1 MGKSDYIYIVKDVST
16 SLDMTG
22 WKLDM
27 TGWKLDMTKTI
38 QLTIFM
44 KQIRI
49 SAILACIAGMIAF
62 AGCKSM
68 SPQDRLTVNDR
79 KINKIIAQMT
89 LEEKVEMLHS
99 KTNMSSEGVP
109 RLGIQDIKYTDGPFG
124 IREENGDGFRSLG
137 WTLDSATYFPTGSAL
152 AATWSKE
159 MAYKNGW
166 AMGKEGR
173 LRGKDII
180 LGPAINI
187 QRLPV
192 GGRTYEYLS
201 EDPVLAARL
210 SVEYTLGS
218 QDAGTAVCL
227 KHYALNNQETNRG
240 SVNVIADERTMREIY
255 LKPFEAAVK
264 EGGAMCIMPAY
275 NKVNGYYCSENAHL
289 NNEILRD
296 EWGFKGMTVSD
307 WGGTHSTM
315 GAALGGL
322 CVQMTGDNYF
332 GQALIDSVRNG
343 ALDEAVVDAKV
354 REILRL
360 RFAIEPVPEDVA
372 NTVMT
377 SQPET
382 QKIAYEI
389 AQKSIVLLKNEAGNL
404 PVAKDVKKIAVIG
417 QNAVLTTAAGGIGA
431 GVKTLYEISPL
442 EGISKRAAEAGI
454 EVTYAPGYKNYQM
467 RMAWGRPGAGG
478 PVDPLIAN
486 SPDEPA
492 DPALLAEAVALAK
505 DADMVIF
512 FGGTNKSIETEGSDR
527 KNIDLPCG
535 QNDVIKALYEANPN
549 VATVLISGGP
559 TDLRALEPYS
569 PAIVQGWWN
578 GLEGGTALAEVLFG
592 DIAPSGKLPFTF
604 PLKLEDSPAYAMGN
618 FPGNNTGE
626 DLFTLM
632 YRLDATGYTREQ
644 IMEYI
649 ANLPEPVSEYTE
661 GIFVGYR
668 WFETK
673 EVPVMYAFGH
683 GLSYVDFEYGPLTC
697 RQKKDKFVVTFDVKN
712 LGTMEAD
719 EVTQL
724 YVKRLDSKVERPL
737 KELEAFDRVTLKG
750 GETKKVTLEF
760 PISELAHWDNG
771 TNGWVLEPG
780 KLEIL
785 VGSASDDIRQSI
797 TTEI

>member
-1 MGKSDYIYIVKDVST
+1 
-16 SLDMTG
+16 
-22 WKLDM
+22 
-27 TGWKLDMTKTI
+27 
-38 QLTIFM
+38 M
-44 KQIRI
+44 KQYLY
-49 SAILACIAGMIAF
+49 SAALLILA
-62 AGCKSM
+62 AGCASL
-68 SPQDRLTVNDR
+68 SPQDRLTVNDK

-201 EDPVLAARL
+201 EDPVLSARL
-210 SVEYTLGS
+210 SVEYTKGS

-227 KHYALNNQETNRG
+227 KHYALNNQETDRG

-255 LKPFEAAVK
+255 LKPFEAAIK
-264 EGGAMCIMPAY
+264 EGGAMCVMPAY
-275 NKVNGYYCSENAHL
+275 NKVNGFYCSENAHL

-360 RFAIEPVPEDVA
+360 RFAIDPVPEDVA
-372 NTVMT
+372 NTIMT

-404 PVAKDVKKIAVIG
+404 PIAKDVKKIAVIG

-442 EGISKRAAEAGI
+442 EGIQARAEKAGV
-454 EVTYAPGYKNYQM
+454 EVVYAPGYKNYQM
-467 RMAWGRPGAGG
+467 RMGWGRPSAG
-478 PVDPLIAN
+478 PVNPLVAN
-486 SPDEPA
+486 SIDEPA

-535 QNDVIKALYEANPN
+535 QNEVIKALYEANPN

-559 TDLRALEPYS
+559 TDLRYLEPYS

-604 PLKLEDSPAYAMGN
+604 PLKLEDSPAYATGS
-618 FPGNNTGE
+618 FPGEGSGE

-644 IMEYI
+644 IREYI
-649 ANLPEPVSEYTE
+649 ASLPDPVSEYRE
-661 GIFVGYR
+661 GILVGYR
-668 WFETK
+668 WYDTK
-673 EVPVMYAFGH
+673 DVPVMYAFGH
-683 GLSYVDFEYGPLTC
+683 GLSYVEFEYGALTC
-697 RQKKDKFVVTFDVKN
+697 KQKKDKIQVSFDLKN
-712 LGTMEAD
+712 LGDMEAD
-719 EVTQL
+719 EVAQL
-724 YVKRLDSKVERPL
+724 YVKRLDSKVERAE
-737 KELEAFDRVTLKG
+737 KELEAFERVALKA
-750 GETKKVTLEF
+750 GETKNVTLEF
-760 PISELAHWDNG
+760 PLSELAHWDNE

-780 KLEIL
+780 KIEIL
-785 VGSASDDIRQSI
+785 VGSASNDIRQSI
-797 TTEI
+797 QTEI

>member
-1 MGKSDYIYIVKDVST
+1 
-16 SLDMTG
+16 
-22 WKLDM
+22 
-27 TGWKLDMTKTI
+27 
-38 QLTIFM
+38 M
-44 KQIRI
+44 KRI
-49 SAILACIAGMIAF
+49 LLIAALAVFA
-62 AGCKSM
+62 AGCCQNAM
-68 SPQDRLTVNDR
+68 SPQDRLTVNDK
-79 KINKIIAQMT
+79 KINEIIAQMT

-124 IREENGDGFRSLG
+124 IREENGDGFRPLG

-159 MAYKNGW
+159 MAYRNGW

-210 SVEYTLGS
+210 SVEYTKGS

-343 ALDEAVVDAKV
+343 ALEEAVVDSKV

-389 AQKSIVLLKNEAGNL
+389 AQKSIVLLKNDSGNL
-404 PVAKDVKKIAVIG
+404 PIANDVKKIAVIG

-442 EGISKRAAEAGI
+442 EGIQKRAAEAGV
-454 EVTYAPGYKNYQM
+454 EVVYAPGYKNYVM
-467 RMAWGRPGAGG
+467 RMSWGRPAPLG
-478 PVDPLIAN
+478 PLEAL
-486 SPDEPA
+486 SPAEPA
-492 DPALLAEAVALAK
+492 DPALIAEAVELAK

-535 QNDVIKALYEANPN
+535 QEDVIKALYEANPN

-559 TDLRALEPYS
+559 TDLRVLDQYS

-604 PLKLEDSPAYAMGN
+604 PAKLEDSPAYATGS

-644 IMEYI
+644 IQEYI
-649 ANLPEPVSEYTE
+649 ANLPDPVSEYKE

-683 GLSYVDFEYGPLTC
+683 GLSYVDFEYGALTC
-697 RQKKDKFVVTFDVKN
+697 KQKKDKIYVSFDIKN
-712 LGTMEAD
+712 LGGMEAD
-719 EVTQL
+719 EVVQL
-724 YVKRLDSKVERPL
+724 YVKRIDSKVERPH
-737 KELEAFDRVTLKG
+737 KELEAFDRVTLKA
-750 GETKKVTLEF
+750 GETRNVTLEF
-760 PISELAHWDNG
+760 PVSELAHWDND
-771 TNGWVLEPG
+771 TNQWVLEHG
-780 KLEIL
+780 KIEIL
-785 VGSASDDIRQSI
+785 VGSASNDIRQTI
-797 TTEI
+797 QTEI

>member
-1 MGKSDYIYIVKDVST
+1 M
-16 SLDMTG
+16 
-22 WKLDM
+22 
-27 TGWKLDMTKTI
+27 
-38 QLTIFM
+38 FM
-44 KQIRI
+44 KKYLY
-49 SAILACIAGMIAF
+49 SAALLILA
-62 AGCKSM
+62 AGCASL
-68 SPQDRLTVNDR
+68 SPQDRLTVNDK

-201 EDPVLAARL
+201 EDPVLSARL
-210 SVEYTLGS
+210 SVEYTKGS

-227 KHYALNNQETNRG
+227 KHYALNNQETDRG
-240 SVNVIADERTMREIY
+240 SVDVIADERTMREIY

-264 EGGAMCIMPAY
+264 EGGAMCVMPAY
-275 NKVNGYYCSENAHL
+275 NKVNGVYCSENAHL

-360 RFAIEPVPEDVA
+360 RFAIDPVPEDVA
-372 NTVMT
+372 NTIMT

-404 PVAKDVKKIAVIG
+404 PISKDVKKIAVIG
-417 QNAVLTTAAGGIGA
+417 QNAVLSTAAGGIGA

-442 EGISKRAAEAGI
+442 EGIQARAEKAGV
-454 EVTYAPGYKNYQM
+454 EVVYAPGYKNYQM
-467 RMAWGRPGAGG
+467 RMGWGRPSAG
-478 PVDPLIAN
+478 PVNPLVAN
-486 SPDEPA
+486 SIDEPA

-535 QNDVIKALYEANPN
+535 QNEVIKALYEANPN

-559 TDLRALEPYS
+559 TDLRYLEPYS

-604 PLKLEDSPAYAMGN
+604 PLKLEDSPAYATGS
-618 FPGNNTGE
+618 FPGEGSGE

-644 IMEYI
+644 IREYI
-649 ANLPEPVSEYTE
+649 ASLPDPVSEYRE
-661 GIFVGYR
+661 GILVGYR
-668 WFETK
+668 WYDTK
-673 EVPVMYAFGH
+673 DVPVMYAFGH
-683 GLSYVDFEYGPLTC
+683 GLSYVEFEYGALTC
-697 RQKKDKFVVTFDVKN
+697 KQKKDKIQVSFDLKN
-712 LGTMEAD
+712 LGDMEAD
-719 EVTQL
+719 EVAQL
-724 YVKRLDSKVERPL
+724 YVKRLDSKVERAE
-737 KELEAFDRVTLKG
+737 KELEAFERVALKA
-750 GETKKVTLEF
+750 GETKNVTLEF
-760 PISELAHWDNG
+760 PLSELAHWDNE

-780 KLEIL
+780 KIEIL
-785 VGSASDDIRQSI
+785 VGSASNDIRQSI
-797 TTEI
+797 QTEI

>member
-1 MGKSDYIYIVKDVST
+1 
-16 SLDMTG
+16 
-22 WKLDM
+22 
-27 TGWKLDMTKTI
+27 
-38 QLTIFM
+38 M
-44 KQIRI
+44 KKYLY
-49 SAILACIAGMIAF
+49 SAALLILA
-62 AGCKSM
+62 AGCASL
-68 SPQDRLTVNDR
+68 SPQDRLTVNDK
-79 KINKIIAQMT
+79 KINRIIAQMT

-201 EDPVLAARL
+201 EDPVLSARL
-210 SVEYTLGS
+210 SVEYTKGS

-227 KHYALNNQETNRG
+227 KHYALNNQETDRG

-255 LKPFEAAVK
+255 LKPFEAAIK
-264 EGGAMCIMPAY
+264 EGGAMCVMPAY
-275 NKVNGYYCSENAHL
+275 NKVNGFYCSENAHL

-360 RFAIEPVPEDVA
+360 RFAIDPVPEDVA
-372 NTVMT
+372 NTIMT

-404 PVAKDVKKIAVIG
+404 PIAKDVKKIAVIG

-442 EGISKRAAEAGI
+442 EGIQARAEKAGV
-454 EVTYAPGYKNYQM
+454 EVVYAPGYKNYQM
-467 RMAWGRPGAGG
+467 RMGWGRPSAG
-478 PVDPLIAN
+478 PVNPLVAN
-486 SPDEPA
+486 SIDEPA

-535 QNDVIKALYEANPN
+535 QNEVIKALYEANPN

-559 TDLRALEPYS
+559 TDLRYLEPYS

-604 PLKLEDSPAYAMGN
+604 PLKLEDSPAYATGS
-618 FPGNNTGE
+618 FPGEGSGE

-644 IMEYI
+644 IQEYI
-649 ANLPEPVSEYTE
+649 ASLPDPVSEYRE
-661 GIFVGYR
+661 GILVGYR
-668 WFETK
+668 WYDTK
-673 EVPVMYAFGH
+673 DVPVMYAFGH
-683 GLSYVDFEYGPLTC
+683 GLSYVEFEYGALTC
-697 RQKKDKFVVTFDVKN
+697 KQKKDKIQVSFDLKN
-712 LGTMEAD
+712 LGDMEAD
-719 EVTQL
+719 EVAQL
-724 YVKRLDSKVERPL
+724 YVKRLDSKVERAE
-737 KELEAFDRVTLKG
+737 KELEAFERVALKA
-750 GETKKVTLEF
+750 GETKNVTLEF
-760 PISELAHWDNG
+760 PLSELAHWDNE

-780 KLEIL
+780 KIEIL
-785 VGSASDDIRQSI
+785 VGSASNDIRQSI
-797 TTEI
+797 QTEI

>member
-1 MGKSDYIYIVKDVST
+1 
-16 SLDMTG
+16 
-22 WKLDM
+22 
-27 TGWKLDMTKTI
+27 
-38 QLTIFM
+38 M
-44 KQIRI
+44 KKYLY
-49 SAILACIAGMIAF
+49 SAALLILA
-62 AGCKSM
+62 AGCASL
-68 SPQDRLTVNDR
+68 SPQDRLTVNDK

-201 EDPVLAARL
+201 EDPVLSARL
-210 SVEYTLGS
+210 SVEYTKGS

-227 KHYALNNQETNRG
+227 KHYALNNQETDRG
-240 SVNVIADERTMREIY
+240 SVDVIADERTMREIY
-255 LKPFEAAVK
+255 LKPFEAAIK
-264 EGGAMCIMPAY
+264 EGGAMCVMPAY
-275 NKVNGYYCSENAHL
+275 NKVNGFYCSENAHL

-360 RFAIEPVPEDVA
+360 RFAIDPVPEDVA
-372 NTVMT
+372 NTIMT

-382 QKIAYEI
+382 QRIAYEI

-404 PVAKDVKKIAVIG
+404 PIAKDVKKIAVIG

-442 EGISKRAAEAGI
+442 EGIQARAEKAGV
-454 EVTYAPGYKNYQM
+454 EVVYAPGYKNYQM
-467 RMAWGRPGAGG
+467 RMGWGRPSAG
-478 PVDPLIAN
+478 PVNPLVAN
-486 SPDEPA
+486 SIDEPA

-505 DADMVIF
+505 DTDMVIF

-535 QNDVIKALYEANPN
+535 QNEVIKALYEANPN

-559 TDLRALEPYS
+559 TDLRYLEPYS
-569 PAIVQGWWN
+569 PSIVQGWWN

-604 PLKLEDSPAYAMGN
+604 PLKLEDSPAYATGS
-618 FPGNNTGE
+618 FPGKGSGE

-644 IMEYI
+644 IQEYI
-649 ANLPEPVSEYTE
+649 ASLPDPVSEYRE
-661 GIFVGYR
+661 GILVGYR
-668 WFETK
+668 WYDTK
-673 EVPVMYAFGH
+673 DVPVMYAFGH
-683 GLSYVDFEYGPLTC
+683 GLSYVEFEYGTLTC
-697 RQKKDKFVVTFDVKN
+697 KQKKDKIQVSFDIKN
-712 LGTMEAD
+712 LGDMEAD
-719 EVTQL
+719 EVAQL
-724 YVKRLDSKVERPL
+724 YVKRLDSKVERAE
-737 KELEAFDRVTLKG
+737 KELEAFERVALKA
-750 GETKKVTLEF
+750 GETKNVTLEF
-760 PISELAHWDNG
+760 PLSELAHWDNE

-780 KLEIL
+780 KIEIL
-785 VGSASDDIRQSI
+785 VGSASNDIRQSI
-797 TTEI
+797 QTEI

>member
-1 MGKSDYIYIVKDVST
+1 
-16 SLDMTG
+16 
-22 WKLDM
+22 
-27 TGWKLDMTKTI
+27 
-38 QLTIFM
+38 M
-44 KQIRI
+44 KKYLY
-49 SAILACIAGMIAF
+49 SAALLILA
-62 AGCKSM
+62 AGCASL
-68 SPQDRLTVNDR
+68 SPQDRLTVNDK

-201 EDPVLAARL
+201 EDPVLSARL
-210 SVEYTLGS
+210 SVEYTKGS

-227 KHYALNNQETNRG
+227 KHYALNNQETDRG
-240 SVNVIADERTMREIY
+240 SVDVIADERTMREIY
-255 LKPFEAAVK
+255 LKPFEAAIK
-264 EGGAMCIMPAY
+264 EGGAMCVMPAY
-275 NKVNGYYCSENAHL
+275 NKVNGFYCSENAHL

-360 RFAIEPVPEDVA
+360 RFAIDPVPEDVA
-372 NTVMT
+372 NTIMT

-382 QKIAYEI
+382 QRIAYEI

-404 PVAKDVKKIAVIG
+404 PIAKDVKKIAVIG

-442 EGISKRAAEAGI
+442 EGIQARAEKAGVEI
-454 EVTYAPGYKNYQM
+454 VYAPGYKNYQM
-467 RMAWGRPGAGG
+467 RMGWGRPSAG
-478 PVDPLIAN
+478 PVNPLVAN
-486 SPDEPA
+486 SIDEPA

-535 QNDVIKALYEANPN
+535 QNEVIKALYEANPN

-559 TDLRALEPYS
+559 TDLRYLEPYS
-569 PAIVQGWWN
+569 PSIVQGWWN

-604 PLKLEDSPAYAMGN
+604 PLKLEDSPAYATGS
-618 FPGNNTGE
+618 FPGEGSGE

-644 IMEYI
+644 IHEYI
-649 ANLPEPVSEYTE
+649 ASLPDPVSEYRE
-661 GIFVGYR
+661 GILVGYR
-668 WFETK
+668 WYDTK
-673 EVPVMYAFGH
+673 DVPVMYAFGH
-683 GLSYVDFEYGPLTC
+683 GLSYVEFEYGALTC
-697 RQKKDKFVVTFDVKN
+697 KQKKDKIQVSFDLKN
-712 LGTMEAD
+712 LGDMEAD
-719 EVTQL
+719 EVAQL
-724 YVKRLDSKVERPL
+724 YVKRLDSKVERAE
-737 KELEAFDRVTLKG
+737 KELEAFERVALKA
-750 GETKKVTLEF
+750 GETKNVTLEF
-760 PISELAHWDNG
+760 PLSELAHWDNE

-780 KLEIL
+780 KIEIL
-785 VGSASDDIRQSI
+785 VGSASNDIRQSI
-797 TTEI
+797 QAEI

>member
-1 MGKSDYIYIVKDVST
+1 
-16 SLDMTG
+16 
-22 WKLDM
+22 
-27 TGWKLDMTKTI
+27 
-38 QLTIFM
+38 M
-44 KQIRI
+44 KKYLY
-49 SAILACIAGMIAF
+49 SAALLILA
-62 AGCKSM
+62 AGCASL
-68 SPQDRLTVNDR
+68 SPQDRLTVNDK

-201 EDPVLAARL
+201 EDPVLSARL
-210 SVEYTLGS
+210 SVEYTKGS

-227 KHYALNNQETNRG
+227 KHYALNNQETDRG

-255 LKPFEAAVK
+255 LKPFEAAIK
-264 EGGAMCIMPAY
+264 EGGAMCVMPAY
-275 NKVNGYYCSENAHL
+275 NKVNGFYCSENAHL

-372 NTVMT
+372 NTIMT

-404 PVAKDVKKIAVIG
+404 PIAKDVKKIAVIG

-431 GVKTLYEISPL
+431 GVKTLYEITPL
-442 EGISKRAAEAGI
+442 EGIQARAEKAGV
-454 EVTYAPGYKNYQM
+454 EVVYAPGYKNYQM
-467 RMAWGRPGAGG
+467 RMGWGRPSAG
-478 PVDPLIAN
+478 PVNPLVAN
-486 SPDEPA
+486 SIDEPA

-535 QNDVIKALYEANPN
+535 QNEVIKALYEANPN

-559 TDLRALEPYS
+559 TDLRYLEPYS

-604 PLKLEDSPAYAMGN
+604 PLKLEDSPAYATGS
-618 FPGNNTGE
+618 FPGEGSGE

-644 IMEYI
+644 IQEYI
-649 ANLPEPVSEYTE
+649 ASLPDPVSEYRE
-661 GIFVGYR
+661 GILVGYR
-668 WFETK
+668 WYDTK
-673 EVPVMYAFGH
+673 DVPVMYAFGH
-683 GLSYVDFEYGPLTC
+683 GLSYVEFEYGALTC
-697 RQKKDKFVVTFDVKN
+697 KQKKDKIQVSFDLKN
-712 LGTMEAD
+712 LGDMEAD
-719 EVTQL
+719 EVAQL
-724 YVKRLDSKVERPL
+724 YVKRLDSKVERAE
-737 KELEAFDRVTLKG
+737 KELEAFERVALKA
-750 GETKKVTLEF
+750 GETKNVTLEF
-760 PISELAHWDNG
+760 PLSELAHWDNE

-780 KLEIL
+780 KIEIL
-785 VGSASDDIRQSI
+785 VGSASNDIRQSI
-797 TTEI
+797 QTEI

>member
-1 MGKSDYIYIVKDVST
+1 MALIV
-16 SLDMTG
+16 
-22 WKLDM
+22 
-27 TGWKLDMTKTI
+27 
-38 QLTIFM
+38 
-44 KQIRI
+44 
-49 SAILACIAGMIAF
+49 
-62 AGCKSM
+62 AGCGCGM
-68 SPQDRLTVNDR
+68 SPQEKLTVND
-79 KINKIIAQMT
+79 KEINKIIAQMT

-159 MAYKNGW
+159 MARKNGW

-372 NTVMT
+372 NTIMT

-382 QKIAYEI
+382 QQIAYEI

-404 PVAKDVKKIAVIG
+404 PISKEVKKIAVIG

-442 EGISKRAAEAGI
+442 EGIQKRAAEAGV
-454 EVTYAPGYKNYQM
+454 EVVYAPGYKNYVM
-467 RMAWGRPGAGG
+467 RMAWGRPSNG
-478 PVDPLIAN
+478 PVDPLVAN
-486 SPDEPA
+486 STDEPA

-527 KNIDLPCG
+527 KNIDLPNG
-535 QNDVIKALYEANPN
+535 QNEVIKALYEANPN

-559 TDLRALEPYS
+559 TDLRMLEPYS

-604 PLKLEDSPAYAMGN
+604 PRKLEDSPAYALGN

-644 IMEYI
+644 IQEYI
-649 ANLPEPVSEYTE
+649 ASLPDPESVYSE

-673 EVPVMYAFGH
+673 NVPVMYAFGH
-683 GLSYVDFEYGPLTC
+683 GLSYVDFEYGALTYK
-697 RQKKDKFVVTFDVKN
+697 QKKDKIQVSFDIKN
-712 LGTMEAD
+712 LGNMEAD
-719 EVTQL
+719 EVAQL
-724 YVKRLDSKVERPL
+724 YVKRIDSQIERPE
-737 KELEAFDRVTLKG
+737 KELEAFDRVTLKA

-760 PISELAHWDNG
+760 PVSELAHWDND
-771 TNGWVLEPG
+771 TNQWVLEKG
-780 KLEIL
+780 KIEIL
-785 VGSASDDIRQSI
+785 VGSSSDDIRQTLSA
-797 TTEI
+797 EI

>member
-1 MGKSDYIYIVKDVST
+1 MKKYLYST
-16 SLDMTG
+16 AL
-22 WKLDM
+22 L
-27 TGWKLDMTKTI
+27 
-38 QLTIFM
+38 
-44 KQIRI
+44 
-49 SAILACIAGMIAF
+49 ILA
-62 AGCKSM
+62 AGCASL
-68 SPQDRLTVNDR
+68 SPQDRLTVNDK

-124 IREENGDGFRSLG
+124 IREENGEGFRSLG

-201 EDPVLAARL
+201 EDPVLSARL
-210 SVEYTLGS
+210 SVEYTKGS

-227 KHYALNNQETNRG
+227 KHYALNNQETDRG
-240 SVNVIADERTMREIY
+240 SVDVIADERTMREIY
-255 LKPFEAAVK
+255 LKPFEAAIK
-264 EGGAMCIMPAY
+264 EGGAMCVMPAY
-275 NKVNGYYCSENAHL
+275 NKVNGFYCSENAHL

-360 RFAIEPVPEDVA
+360 RFAIDPVPEDVA
-372 NTVMT
+372 NTIMT

-404 PVAKDVKKIAVIG
+404 PIAKDVKKIAVIG

-442 EGISKRAAEAGI
+442 EGIQARAEKAGV
-454 EVTYAPGYKNYQM
+454 EVVYAPGYKNYQM
-467 RMAWGRPGAGG
+467 RMGWGRPSAG
-478 PVDPLIAN
+478 PVNPLVAN
-486 SPDEPA
+486 SIDEPA

-535 QNDVIKALYEANPN
+535 QNEVIKALYEANPN

-559 TDLRALEPYS
+559 TDLRYLEPYS

-604 PLKLEDSPAYAMGN
+604 PLKLEDSPAYATGS
-618 FPGNNTGE
+618 FPGEGSGE

-644 IMEYI
+644 IREYI
-649 ANLPEPVSEYTE
+649 ASLPDPVSEYRE
-661 GIFVGYR
+661 GILVGYR
-668 WFETK
+668 WYDTK
-673 EVPVMYAFGH
+673 DVPVMYAFGH
-683 GLSYVDFEYGPLTC
+683 GLSYVEFEYGALTC
-697 RQKKDKFVVTFDVKN
+697 KQKKDKIQVSFDLKN
-712 LGTMEAD
+712 LGDMEAD
-719 EVTQL
+719 EVAQL
-724 YVKRLDSKVERPL
+724 YVKRLDSKVERAE
-737 KELEAFDRVTLKG
+737 KELEAFERVALKA
-750 GETKKVTLEF
+750 GETKNVTLEF
-760 PISELAHWDNG
+760 PLSELAHWDNE

-780 KLEIL
+780 KIEIL
-785 VGSASDDIRQSI
+785 VGSASNDIRQSI
-797 TTEI
+797 QTEI

>member
-1 MGKSDYIYIVKDVST
+1 
-16 SLDMTG
+16 
-22 WKLDM
+22 
-27 TGWKLDMTKTI
+27 
-38 QLTIFM
+38 M
-44 KQIRI
+44 KKYLY
-49 SAILACIAGMIAF
+49 SAALLILA
-62 AGCKSM
+62 AGCASL
-68 SPQDRLTVNDR
+68 SPQDRLTVNDK

-201 EDPVLAARL
+201 EDPVLSARL
-210 SVEYTLGS
+210 SVEYTKGS

-227 KHYALNNQETNRG
+227 KHYALNNQETDRG
-240 SVNVIADERTMREIY
+240 SVDVIADERTMREIY
-255 LKPFEAAVK
+255 LKPFEAAIK
-264 EGGAMCIMPAY
+264 EGGAMCVMPAY
-275 NKVNGYYCSENAHL
+275 NKVNGFYCSENAHL

-360 RFAIEPVPEDVA
+360 RFAIDPVPEDVA
-372 NTVMT
+372 NTIMT

-404 PVAKDVKKIAVIG
+404 PISKDVKKIAVIG

-442 EGISKRAAEAGI
+442 EGIQARAEKAGV
-454 EVTYAPGYKNYQM
+454 EVVYAPGYKNYQM
-467 RMAWGRPGAGG
+467 RMGWGRPSAG
-478 PVDPLIAN
+478 PVNPLVAN
-486 SPDEPA
+486 SIDEPA
-492 DPALLAEAVALAK
+492 DPALLADAVALAK

-535 QNDVIKALYEANPN
+535 QNEVIKALYEANPN

-559 TDLRALEPYS
+559 TDLRYLEPYS

-604 PLKLEDSPAYAMGN
+604 PLKLEDSPAYATGS
-618 FPGNNTGE
+618 FPGEGSGE

-644 IMEYI
+644 IQEYI
-649 ANLPEPVSEYTE
+649 ASLPDPVSEYRE
-661 GIFVGYR
+661 GILVGYR
-668 WFETK
+668 WYDTK
-673 EVPVMYAFGH
+673 DVPVMYAFGH
-683 GLSYVDFEYGPLTC
+683 GLSYVEFEYGALTC
-697 RQKKDKFVVTFDVKN
+697 KQKKDKIQVSFDLKN
-712 LGTMEAD
+712 LGDMEAD
-719 EVTQL
+719 EVAQL
-724 YVKRLDSKVERPL
+724 YVKRLDSKVERAE
-737 KELEAFDRVTLKG
+737 KELEAFERVALKA
-750 GETKKVTLEF
+750 GETKNVTLEF
-760 PISELAHWDNG
+760 PLSELAHWDNE

-780 KLEIL
+780 KIEIL
-785 VGSASDDIRQSI
+785 VGSASNDIRQSI
-797 TTEI
+797 QTEI

>member
-1 MGKSDYIYIVKDVST
+1 MKRF
-16 SLDMTG
+16 
-22 WKLDM
+22 
-27 TGWKLDMTKTI
+27 
-38 QLTIFM
+38 IFTAAL
-44 KQIRI
+44 
-49 SAILACIAGMIAF
+49 AIMAI
-62 AGCKSM
+62 GCVQNGT

-79 KINKIIAQMT
+79 KINRIIAQMT

-124 IREENGDGFRSLG
+124 IREENGDGFRPLG

-159 MAYKNGW
+159 LAYKNGW

-201 EDPVLAARL
+201 EDPVLSARL
-210 SVEYTLGS
+210 SVEYTKGS
-218 QDAGTAVCL
+218 QEAGTAVCL
-227 KHYALNNQETNRG
+227 KHFALNNQETERG

-289 NNEILRD
+289 LNEILRG

-343 ALDEAVVDAKV
+343 ALEEAVVDAKV

-360 RFAIEPVPEDVA
+360 RYAIEPVPEDVA
-372 NTVMT
+372 NTIMT

-382 QKIAYEI
+382 QRVAYEI
-389 AQKSIVLLKNEAGNL
+389 AQKSIVLLKNEDRNL
-404 PVAKDVKKIAVIG
+404 PISKDVKKIAVIG
-417 QNAVLTTAAGGIGA
+417 QNAVLSTAAGGIGA

-442 EGISKRAAEAGI
+442 EGLQARAGSDI
-454 EVTYAPGYKNYQM
+454 EIVYAPGYRNYVM
-467 RMAWGRPGAGG
+467 GRGNQAAA
-478 PVDPLIAN
+478 DPLQTRNTA
-486 SPDEPA
+486 EPA
-492 DPALLAEAVALAK
+492 DPELLAEAVELARN
-505 DADMVIF
+505 ADMVIF
-512 FGGTNKSIETEGSDR
+512 FAGTNKSIETEGSDR

-535 QNDVIKALYEANPN
+535 QNEIVKALHEVNPN
-549 VATVLISGGP
+549 LVTVLISGGP
-559 TDLRALEPYS
+559 CDLRTLEQYS

-578 GLEGGTALAEVLFG
+578 GMEGGTALAEVLFG

-604 PLKLEDSPAYAMGN
+604 PLKLEDSPAYALGN
-618 FPGNNTGE
+618 FPGENSGE

-644 IMEYI
+644 IREYI
-649 ANLPEPVSEYTE
+649 ANLPDPESRYTE

-668 WFETK
+668 WFDTK
-673 EVPVMYAFGH
+673 NVPVMYAFGH
-683 GLSYVDFEYGPLTC
+683 GLSYVDFEYGDLTC
-697 RQKKDKFVVTFDVKN
+697 RQKKDMIQVSFDLTN
-712 LGTMEAD
+712 LGDMEAD
-719 EVTQL
+719 EVAQL
-724 YVKRLDSKVERPL
+724 YVKRIDSKIERPA
-737 KELEAFDRVTLKG
+737 KELEAFDRITLKA
-750 GETKKVTLEF
+750 GETRKVTLEF
-760 PISELAHWDNG
+760 PVSELAHWDME

-780 KLEIL
+780 KIEIL

-797 TTEI
+797 QTEI

>member
-1 MGKSDYIYIVKDVST
+1 MKHSLST
-16 SLDMTG
+16 IILSV
-22 WKLDM
+22 
-27 TGWKLDMTKTI
+27 I
-38 QLTIFM
+38 LTVT
-44 KQIRI
+44 
-49 SAILACIAGMIAF
+49 IAG
-62 AGCKSM
+62 GCGTPM
-68 SPQDRLTVNDR
+68 SPQDRLTLNDG
-79 KINKIIAQMT
+79 KISEIISQMT

-124 IREENGDGFRSLG
+124 IREENGDGFRPLG

-218 QDAGTAVCL
+218 QEAGTAVCL

-240 SVNVIADERTMREIY
+240 SVNVVADERTMREIY

-264 EGGAMCIMPAY
+264 EGGAMCVMPAY
-275 NKVNGYYCSENAHL
+275 NKVNGFYCSENAYL
-289 NNEILRD
+289 NNEILRN

-354 REILRL
+354 RDILRL

-372 NTVMT
+372 NTIMT
-377 SQPET
+377 SQPES

-389 AQKSIVLLKNEAGNL
+389 AQKSIVLLKNETGNL
-404 PVAKDVKKIAVIG
+404 PIAKDVKKIAVIG

-442 EGISKRAAEAGI
+442 EGIRKRAGDEI
-454 EVTYAPGYKNYQM
+454 EVTYAPGYRSYKM
-467 RMAWGRPGAGG
+467 SWGSPGPLG
-478 PVDPLIAN
+478 PLDAA
-486 SPDEPA
+486 SPA
-492 DPALLAEAVALAK
+492 DPADPELLAEAVGLAK

-535 QNDVIKALYEANPN
+535 QNDIIKALYEVNPN
-549 VATVLISGGP
+549 VVTVLISGGP
-559 TDLRALEPYS
+559 TDLRFLEPYS
-569 PAIVQGWWN
+569 PAIIQGWWN
-578 GLEGGTALAEVLFG
+578 GMEGGTALAEVLFG

-604 PLKLEDSPAYAMGN
+604 PLRLEDSPAYATGS
-618 FPGNNTGE
+618 FPDSNRGE
-626 DLFTLM
+626 DLFTLR

-644 IMEYI
+644 IREYI
-649 ANLPEPVSEYTE
+649 ANLPDPVSEYKE

-668 WFETK
+668 WFDTK

-683 GLSYVDFEYGPLTC
+683 GLSYVDFEYGALSC
-697 RQKKDKFVVTFDVKN
+697 KQKKNNIYVSFDLKN
-712 LGTMEAD
+712 IGDMEAD
-719 EVTQL
+719 EVVQL
-724 YVKRLDSKVERPL
+724 YVRRIDSKIERPF
-737 KELEAFDRVTLKG
+737 KELEAFDRISLKA
-750 GETKKVTLEF
+750 GEIKKVTLEF
-760 PISELAHWDNG
+760 PVSELEHWDME
-771 TNGWVLEPG
+771 THGWELEPG
-780 KLEIL
+780 RIEIL
-785 VGSASDDIRQSI
+785 VGAASDDIRQSI
-797 TTEI
+797 QTEI

>member
-1 MGKSDYIYIVKDVST
+1 
-16 SLDMTG
+16 
-22 WKLDM
+22 
-27 TGWKLDMTKTI
+27 
-38 QLTIFM
+38 M
-44 KQIRI
+44 KKYLY
-49 SAILACIAGMIAF
+49 SAALLILA
-62 AGCKSM
+62 AGCASL
-68 SPQDRLTVNDR
+68 SPQDRLTVNDK

-201 EDPVLAARL
+201 EDPVLSARL
-210 SVEYTLGS
+210 SVEYTKGS

-227 KHYALNNQETNRG
+227 KHYALNNQETDRG

-255 LKPFEAAVK
+255 LKPFEAAIK
-264 EGGAMCIMPAY
+264 EGGAMCVMPAY
-275 NKVNGYYCSENAHL
+275 NKVNGFYCSENAHL

-372 NTVMT
+372 NTIMT

-404 PVAKDVKKIAVIG
+404 PIAKDVKKIAVIG

-431 GVKTLYEISPL
+431 GVKTLYEITPL
-442 EGISKRAAEAGI
+442 EGIQARAEKAGV
-454 EVTYAPGYKNYQM
+454 EVVYAPGYKNYQM
-467 RMAWGRPGAGG
+467 RMGWGRPSAG
-478 PVDPLIAN
+478 PVNPLVAN
-486 SPDEPA
+486 SIDEPA

-535 QNDVIKALYEANPN
+535 QNEVIKALYEANPN

-559 TDLRALEPYS
+559 TDLRYLEPYS

-604 PLKLEDSPAYAMGN
+604 PLKLEDSPAYATGS
-618 FPGNNTGE
+618 FPGEGSGE

-644 IMEYI
+644 IQEYI
-649 ANLPEPVSEYTE
+649 ASLPDPVSEYRE
-661 GIFVGYR
+661 GILVGYR
-668 WFETK
+668 WYDTK
-673 EVPVMYAFGH
+673 DVPVMYAFGH
-683 GLSYVDFEYGPLTC
+683 GLSYVEFEYGALTC
-697 RQKKDKFVVTFDVKN
+697 KQKKDKIQVSFDLKN
-712 LGTMEAD
+712 LGDMEAD
-719 EVTQL
+719 EVAQL
-724 YVKRLDSKVERPL
+724 YVKRLDSKVERAE
-737 KELEAFDRVTLKG
+737 KELEAFERVALKA
-750 GETKKVTLEF
+750 GETKNVTLEF
-760 PISELAHWDNG
+760 PLSELAHWDNE
-771 TNGWVLEPG
+771 TNEWVLEHG
-780 KLEIL
+780 KIEIL
-785 VGSASDDIRQSI
+785 VGSASNDIRQSI
-797 TTEI
+797 QTEI

>member
-1 MGKSDYIYIVKDVST
+1 
-16 SLDMTG
+16 
-22 WKLDM
+22 
-27 TGWKLDMTKTI
+27 
-38 QLTIFM
+38 M
-44 KQIRI
+44 KKYLY
-49 SAILACIAGMIAF
+49 SAALLILA
-62 AGCKSM
+62 AGCASL
-68 SPQDRLTVNDR
+68 SPQDRLTVNDK

-201 EDPVLAARL
+201 EDPVLSARL
-210 SVEYTLGS
+210 SVEYTKGS

-227 KHYALNNQETNRG
+227 KHYALNNQETDRG
-240 SVNVIADERTMREIY
+240 SVDVIADERTMREIY
-255 LKPFEAAVK
+255 LKPFEAAIK
-264 EGGAMCIMPAY
+264 EGGAMCVMPAY
-275 NKVNGYYCSENAHL
+275 NKVNGFYCSENAHL

-360 RFAIEPVPEDVA
+360 RFAIDPVPEDVA
-372 NTVMT
+372 NTIMT

-404 PVAKDVKKIAVIG
+404 PIAKDVKKIAVIG

-442 EGISKRAAEAGI
+442 EGIQARAEKAGI
-454 EVTYAPGYKNYQM
+454 EVVYAPGYKNYQM
-467 RMAWGRPGAGG
+467 RMGWGRPSAG
-478 PVDPLIAN
+478 PVNPLVAN
-486 SPDEPA
+486 SIDEPA
-492 DPALLAEAVALAK
+492 DPTLLAEAVALAK

-535 QNDVIKALYEANPN
+535 QNEVIKALYEANPN

-559 TDLRALEPYS
+559 TDLRYLEPYS
-569 PAIVQGWWN
+569 PSIVQGWWN

-604 PLKLEDSPAYAMGN
+604 PLKLEDSPAYATGS
-618 FPGNNTGE
+618 FPGEGSGE

-644 IMEYI
+644 IQEYI
-649 ANLPEPVSEYTE
+649 ASLPDPVSEYRE
-661 GIFVGYR
+661 GILVGYR
-668 WFETK
+668 WYDTK
-673 EVPVMYAFGH
+673 DVPVMYAFGH
-683 GLSYVDFEYGPLTC
+683 GLSYVEFEYGTLTC
-697 RQKKDKFVVTFDVKN
+697 KQKKDKIQVSFDIKN
-712 LGTMEAD
+712 LGDMEAD
-719 EVTQL
+719 EVAQL
-724 YVKRLDSKVERPL
+724 YVKRLDSKIERAE
-737 KELEAFDRVTLKG
+737 KELEAFERVALKA
-750 GETKKVTLEF
+750 GETKNVTLEF
-760 PISELAHWDNG
+760 PLSELAHWDNE

-780 KLEIL
+780 KIEIL
-785 VGSASDDIRQSI
+785 VGSASNDIRQSI
-797 TTEI
+797 QTEI

>member
-1 MGKSDYIYIVKDVST
+1 
-16 SLDMTG
+16 
-22 WKLDM
+22 
-27 TGWKLDMTKTI
+27 
-38 QLTIFM
+38 M
-44 KQIRI
+44 KKYLY
-49 SAILACIAGMIAF
+49 SAALLILA
-62 AGCKSM
+62 AGCASL
-68 SPQDRLTVNDR
+68 SPQDRLTVNDK

-201 EDPVLAARL
+201 EDPVLSARL
-210 SVEYTLGS
+210 SVEYTKGS

-227 KHYALNNQETNRG
+227 KHYALNNQETDRG
-240 SVNVIADERTMREIY
+240 NVDVIADERTMREIY
-255 LKPFEAAVK
+255 LKPFEAAIK
-264 EGGAMCIMPAY
+264 EGGAMCVMPAY
-275 NKVNGYYCSENAHL
+275 NKVNGFYCSENAHL

-360 RFAIEPVPEDVA
+360 RFAIDPVPEDVA
-372 NTVMT
+372 NTIMT

-382 QKIAYEI
+382 QRIAYEI

-404 PVAKDVKKIAVIG
+404 PIAKDVKKIAVIG

-442 EGISKRAAEAGI
+442 EGIQARAEKAGV
-454 EVTYAPGYKNYQM
+454 EVVYAPGYKNYQM
-467 RMAWGRPGAGG
+467 RMGWGRPSAG
-478 PVDPLIAN
+478 PVNPLVAN
-486 SPDEPA
+486 SIDEPA

-535 QNDVIKALYEANPN
+535 QNEVIKALYEANPN

-559 TDLRALEPYS
+559 TDLRYLEPYS
-569 PAIVQGWWN
+569 PSIVQGWWN

-604 PLKLEDSPAYAMGN
+604 PLKLEDSPAYATGS
-618 FPGNNTGE
+618 FPGEGSGE

-644 IMEYI
+644 IQEYI
-649 ANLPEPVSEYTE
+649 ASLPDPVSEYRE
-661 GIFVGYR
+661 GILVGYR
-668 WFETK
+668 WYDTK
-673 EVPVMYAFGH
+673 DVPVMYAFGH
-683 GLSYVDFEYGPLTC
+683 GLSYVEFEYGTLTC
-697 RQKKDKFVVTFDVKN
+697 KQKKDRIQVSFDIKN
-712 LGTMEAD
+712 LGDMEAD
-719 EVTQL
+719 EVAQL
-724 YVKRLDSKVERPL
+724 YVKRLDSKVERAE
-737 KELEAFDRVTLKG
+737 KELEAFERVALKA
-750 GETKKVTLEF
+750 GETKNVTLEF
-760 PISELAHWDNG
+760 PLSELAHWDNE
-771 TNGWVLEPG
+771 TNGWVLESG
-780 KLEIL
+780 KIEIL
-785 VGSASDDIRQSI
+785 VGSASNDIRQSI
-797 TTEI
+797 QTEI

>member
-1 MGKSDYIYIVKDVST
+1 
-16 SLDMTG
+16 
-22 WKLDM
+22 
-27 TGWKLDMTKTI
+27 
-38 QLTIFM
+38 M
-44 KQIRI
+44 KKYLY
-49 SAILACIAGMIAF
+49 SAALLILA
-62 AGCKSM
+62 AGCASL
-68 SPQDRLTVNDR
+68 SPQDRLTVNDK

-201 EDPVLAARL
+201 EDPVLSARL
-210 SVEYTLGS
+210 SVEYTKGS

-227 KHYALNNQETNRG
+227 KHYALNNQETDRG

-255 LKPFEAAVK
+255 LKPFEAAIK
-264 EGGAMCIMPAY
+264 EGGAMCVMPAY
-275 NKVNGYYCSENAHL
+275 NKVNGFYCSENAHL

-360 RFAIEPVPEDVA
+360 RFAIDPVPEDVA
-372 NTVMT
+372 NTIMT

-404 PVAKDVKKIAVIG
+404 PISKDVKKIAVIG
-417 QNAVLTTAAGGIGA
+417 QNAVLSTAAGGIGA
-431 GVKTLYEISPL
+431 GVKTLYEITPL
-442 EGISKRAAEAGI
+442 EGIQARAEKAGV
-454 EVTYAPGYKNYQM
+454 EVVYAPGYKNYQM
-467 RMAWGRPGAGG
+467 RMGWGRPSAG
-478 PVDPLIAN
+478 PVNPLVAN
-486 SPDEPA
+486 SIDEPA
-492 DPALLAEAVALAK
+492 DPALLADAVALAK

-535 QNDVIKALYEANPN
+535 QNEVIKALYEANPN

-559 TDLRALEPYS
+559 TDLRYLEPYS

-604 PLKLEDSPAYAMGN
+604 PLKLEDSPAYATGS
-618 FPGNNTGE
+618 FPGEGSGE

-644 IMEYI
+644 IQEYI
-649 ANLPEPVSEYTE
+649 ASLPDPVSEYRE
-661 GIFVGYR
+661 GILVGYR
-668 WFETK
+668 WYDTK
-673 EVPVMYAFGH
+673 DVPVMYAFGH
-683 GLSYVDFEYGPLTC
+683 GLSYVEFEYGTLTC
-697 RQKKDKFVVTFDVKN
+697 KQKKGKIQVSFDLKN
-712 LGTMEAD
+712 LGDMEAD
-719 EVTQL
+719 EVAQL
-724 YVKRLDSKVERPL
+724 YVKRLDSKVERAE
-737 KELEAFDRVTLKG
+737 KELEAFERVALKA
-750 GETKKVTLEF
+750 GETKNVTLEF
-760 PISELAHWDNG
+760 PLSELAHWDNE

-780 KLEIL
+780 KIEIL
-785 VGSASDDIRQSI
+785 VGSASNDIRQSI
-797 TTEI
+797 HTEI

>member
-1 MGKSDYIYIVKDVST
+1 
-16 SLDMTG
+16 
-22 WKLDM
+22 
-27 TGWKLDMTKTI
+27 
-38 QLTIFM
+38 M
-44 KQIRI
+44 KKYLY
-49 SAILACIAGMIAF
+49 SAALLILA
-62 AGCKSM
+62 AGCASL
-68 SPQDRLTVNDR
+68 SPQDRLTVNDK

-201 EDPVLAARL
+201 EDPVLSARL
-210 SVEYTLGS
+210 SVEYTKGS

-227 KHYALNNQETNRG
+227 KHYALNNQETDRG
-240 SVNVIADERTMREIY
+240 SVDVIADERTMREIY
-255 LKPFEAAVK
+255 LKPFEAAIK
-264 EGGAMCIMPAY
+264 EGGAMCVMPAY
-275 NKVNGYYCSENAHL
+275 NKVNGFYCSENAHL

-360 RFAIEPVPEDVA
+360 RFAIDPVPEDVA
-372 NTVMT
+372 NTIMT

-404 PVAKDVKKIAVIG
+404 PIAKDVKKIAVIG

-442 EGISKRAAEAGI
+442 EGIQARAEKAGV
-454 EVTYAPGYKNYQM
+454 EVVYAPGYKNYQM
-467 RMAWGRPGAGG
+467 RMGWGRPSAG
-478 PVDPLIAN
+478 PVNPLVAN
-486 SPDEPA
+486 SIDEPA

-535 QNDVIKALYEANPN
+535 QNEVIKALYEANPN

-559 TDLRALEPYS
+559 TDLRYLEPYS

-604 PLKLEDSPAYAMGN
+604 PLKLEDSPAYATGS
-618 FPGNNTGE
+618 FPGEGSGE

-644 IMEYI
+644 IQEYI
-649 ANLPEPVSEYTE
+649 ASLPDPVSEYRE
-661 GIFVGYR
+661 GILVGYR
-668 WFETK
+668 WYDTK
-673 EVPVMYAFGH
+673 DVPVMYAFGH
-683 GLSYVDFEYGPLTC
+683 GLSYVEFEYGTLTC
-697 RQKKDKFVVTFDVKN
+697 KQKKDKIQVSFDLKN
-712 LGTMEAD
+712 LGDMEAD
-719 EVTQL
+719 EVAQL
-724 YVKRLDSKVERPL
+724 YVKRLDSKVERAE
-737 KELEAFDRVTLKG
+737 KELEAFERVALKA
-750 GETKKVTLEF
+750 GETKNVTLEF
-760 PISELAHWDNG
+760 PLSELAHWDNE

-780 KLEIL
+780 KIEIL
-785 VGSASDDIRQSI
+785 VGSASNDIRQSI
-797 TTEI
+797 YTEI

>member
-1 MGKSDYIYIVKDVST
+1 
-16 SLDMTG
+16 
-22 WKLDM
+22 
-27 TGWKLDMTKTI
+27 
-38 QLTIFM
+38 M
-44 KQIRI
+44 KKYLY
-49 SAILACIAGMIAF
+49 SAALLILA
-62 AGCKSM
+62 AGCASL
-68 SPQDRLTVNDR
+68 SPQDRLTVNDK

-201 EDPVLAARL
+201 EDPVLSARL
-210 SVEYTLGS
+210 SVEYTKGS

-227 KHYALNNQETNRG
+227 KHYALNNQETDRG

-264 EGGAMCIMPAY
+264 EGGAMCVMPAY
-275 NKVNGYYCSENAHL
+275 NKVNGFYCSENAHL

-360 RFAIEPVPEDVA
+360 RFAIDPVPEDVA
-372 NTVMT
+372 NTIMT

-389 AQKSIVLLKNEAGNL
+389 AQKSIVLLKNEAGTL
-404 PVAKDVKKIAVIG
+404 PIAKDVKKIAVIG

-442 EGISKRAAEAGI
+442 EGIQARAEKAGV
-454 EVTYAPGYKNYQM
+454 EVVYAPGYKNYQM
-467 RMAWGRPGAGG
+467 RMGWGRPSAG
-478 PVDPLIAN
+478 PVNPLVAN
-486 SPDEPA
+486 SIDEPA

-535 QNDVIKALYEANPN
+535 QNEVIKALYEANPN

-559 TDLRALEPYS
+559 TDLRYLEPYS

-604 PLKLEDSPAYAMGN
+604 PLKLEDSPAYATGS
-618 FPGNNTGE
+618 FPGEGSGE

-644 IMEYI
+644 IREYI
-649 ANLPEPVSEYTE
+649 ASLPDPVSEYRE
-661 GIFVGYR
+661 GILVGYR
-668 WFETK
+668 WYDTK
-673 EVPVMYAFGH
+673 DVPVMYAFGH
-683 GLSYVDFEYGPLTC
+683 GLSYVEFEYGAVTC
-697 RQKKDKFVVTFDVKN
+697 KQKKDKIQVSFDLKN
-712 LGTMEAD
+712 LGDMEAD
-719 EVTQL
+719 EVAQL
-724 YVKRLDSKVERPL
+724 YVKRLDSKVERAE
-737 KELEAFDRVTLKG
+737 KELEAFERVALKA
-750 GETKKVTLEF
+750 GETKNVTLEF
-760 PISELAHWDNG
+760 PLSELAHWDNE

-780 KLEIL
+780 KIEIL
-785 VGSASDDIRQSI
+785 VGSASNDIRQSI
-797 TTEI
+797 QTEI

>member
-1 MGKSDYIYIVKDVST
+1 MALIV
-16 SLDMTG
+16 
-22 WKLDM
+22 
-27 TGWKLDMTKTI
+27 
-38 QLTIFM
+38 
-44 KQIRI
+44 
-49 SAILACIAGMIAF
+49 
-62 AGCKSM
+62 AGCGCGM
-68 SPQDRLTVNDR
+68 SPQEKLTVND
-79 KINKIIAQMT
+79 KEINKIIAQMT

-159 MAYKNGW
+159 MARKNGW

-210 SVEYTLGS
+210 SVEYTIGS
-218 QDAGTAVCL
+218 QEAGTAVCL
-227 KHYALNNQETNRG
+227 KHYALNNQETDRG

-255 LKPFEAAVK
+255 LKPFEAAIK
-264 EGGAMCIMPAY
+264 EGGAMCVMPAY

-289 NNEILRD
+289 NNEILRG

-343 ALDEAVVDAKV
+343 ALPESVVDDKV

-382 QKIAYEI
+382 QQVAYEI
-389 AQKSIVLLKNEAGNL
+389 AQKSIVLLKNETGNL
-404 PVAKDVKKIAVIG
+404 PIAPEVKKIAVIG
-417 QNAVLTTAAGGIGA
+417 QNAVLTTASGGIGA
-431 GVKTLYEISPL
+431 GVKTLYEVTPL
-442 EGISKRAAEAGI
+442 EGIQKRAAEAGI
-454 EVTYAPGYKNYQM
+454 EVVYAPGYKNYKM
-467 RMAWGRPGAGG
+467 RMGWGRPAAG
-478 PVDPLIAN
+478 PVDPLAAN
-486 SPDEPA
+486 STDEPA
-492 DPALLAEAVALAK
+492 DPALLAEAVALAQ

-535 QNDVIKALYEANPN
+535 QNEVIKALYEANPN

-559 TDLRALEPYS
+559 TDLRFLEPYS

-604 PLKLEDSPAYAMGN
+604 PKKLEDSPAYALGN
-618 FPGNNTGE
+618 FGQNASE

-644 IMEYI
+644 IQEYI
-649 ANLPEPVSEYTE
+649 ANLPAPESHYTE

-668 WFETK
+668 WFETN
-673 EVPVMYAFGH
+673 EIPVMYAFGH

-697 RQKKDKFVVTFDVKN
+697 KQKKDKIYVTFELKN
-712 LGTMEAD
+712 LGEMEAD
-719 EVTQL
+719 EVAQL
-724 YVKRLDSKVERPL
+724 YVKRIDSAVERPL
-737 KELEAFDRVTLKG
+737 KELEAFDRITLKA
-750 GETKKVTLEF
+750 GETKTVTLEF
-760 PISELAHWDNG
+760 PVSELAHWDNE
-771 TNGWVLEPG
+771 TNEWVLEHG

-785 VGSASDDIRQSI
+785 VGSASDDIRQTI
-797 TTEI
+797 ETEI

>member
-1 MGKSDYIYIVKDVST
+1 MKKYLYST
-16 SLDMTG
+16 AL
-22 WKLDM
+22 L
-27 TGWKLDMTKTI
+27 
-38 QLTIFM
+38 
-44 KQIRI
+44 
-49 SAILACIAGMIAF
+49 ILA
-62 AGCKSM
+62 AGCASL
-68 SPQDRLTVNDR
+68 SPQDRLTVNDK

-124 IREENGDGFRSLG
+124 IREENGEGFRSLG

-201 EDPVLAARL
+201 EDPVLSARL
-210 SVEYTLGS
+210 SVEYTKGS

-227 KHYALNNQETNRG
+227 KHYALNNQETDRG
-240 SVNVIADERTMREIY
+240 SVDVIADERTMREIY
-255 LKPFEAAVK
+255 LKPFEAAIK
-264 EGGAMCIMPAY
+264 EGGAMCVMPAY
-275 NKVNGYYCSENAHL
+275 NKVNGFYCSENAHL

-360 RFAIEPVPEDVA
+360 RFAIDPVPEDVA
-372 NTVMT
+372 NTIMT

-404 PVAKDVKKIAVIG
+404 PIAKDVKKIAVIG

-442 EGISKRAAEAGI
+442 EGIQARAEKAGV
-454 EVTYAPGYKNYQM
+454 EVVYAPGYKNYQM
-467 RMAWGRPGAGG
+467 RMGWGRPSAG
-478 PVDPLIAN
+478 PVNPLVAN
-486 SPDEPA
+486 STDEPA

-535 QNDVIKALYEANPN
+535 QNEVIKALYEANPN

-559 TDLRALEPYS
+559 TDLRYLEPYS

-604 PLKLEDSPAYAMGN
+604 PLKLEDSPAYATGS
-618 FPGNNTGE
+618 FPGEGSGE

-644 IMEYI
+644 IQEYI
-649 ANLPEPVSEYTE
+649 ASLPDPVSEYRE
-661 GIFVGYR
+661 GILVGYR
-668 WFETK
+668 WYDTK
-673 EVPVMYAFGH
+673 DVPVMYAFGH
-683 GLSYVDFEYGPLTC
+683 GLSYVDFEYGTLTC
-697 RQKKDKFVVTFDVKN
+697 KQKKGKIQVSFDLKN
-712 LGTMEAD
+712 LGDMEAD
-719 EVTQL
+719 EVAQL
-724 YVKRLDSKVERPL
+724 YVKRLDSKVERAE
-737 KELEAFDRVTLKG
+737 KELEAFERVALKA
-750 GETKKVTLEF
+750 GETKNVTLEF
-760 PISELAHWDNG
+760 PVSELAHWDNE

-780 KLEIL
+780 KIEIL
-785 VGSASDDIRQSI
+785 VGSASNDIRQSI
-797 TTEI
+797 HTEI

>member
-1 MGKSDYIYIVKDVST
+1 
-16 SLDMTG
+16 
-22 WKLDM
+22 
-27 TGWKLDMTKTI
+27 
-38 QLTIFM
+38 M
-44 KQIRI
+44 KKYLY
-49 SAILACIAGMIAF
+49 SAALLILA
-62 AGCKSM
+62 AGCASL
-68 SPQDRLTVNDR
+68 SPQDRLTVNDK

-201 EDPVLAARL
+201 EDPVLSARL
-210 SVEYTLGS
+210 SVEYTKGS

-227 KHYALNNQETNRG
+227 KHYALNNQETDRG
-240 SVNVIADERTMREIY
+240 SVDVIADERTMREIY

-264 EGGAMCIMPAY
+264 EGGAMCVMPAY
-275 NKVNGYYCSENAHL
+275 NKVNGFYCSENAHL

-360 RFAIEPVPEDVA
+360 RFAIDPVPEDVA
-372 NTVMT
+372 NTIMT

-389 AQKSIVLLKNEAGNL
+389 AQKSIVLLKNEVGNL
-404 PVAKDVKKIAVIG
+404 PIAKDVKKIAVIG

-431 GVKTLYEISPL
+431 GVKTLYEITPL
-442 EGISKRAAEAGI
+442 EGIQARAEKAGV
-454 EVTYAPGYKNYQM
+454 EVVYAPGYKNYQM
-467 RMAWGRPGAGG
+467 RMGWGRPSAG
-478 PVDPLIAN
+478 PVNPLVAN
-486 SPDEPA
+486 SIDEPA

-535 QNDVIKALYEANPN
+535 QNEVIKALYEANPN

-559 TDLRALEPYS
+559 TDLRYLEPYS

-604 PLKLEDSPAYAMGN
+604 PLKLEDSPAYATGS
-618 FPGNNTGE
+618 FPGEGSGE

-644 IMEYI
+644 IREYI
-649 ANLPEPVSEYTE
+649 ASLPDPVSEYRE
-661 GIFVGYR
+661 GILVGYR
-668 WFETK
+668 WYDTK
-673 EVPVMYAFGH
+673 DVPVMYAFGH
-683 GLSYVDFEYGPLTC
+683 GLSYVEFEYGALTC
-697 RQKKDKFVVTFDVKN
+697 KQKKDKIQVSFDLKN
-712 LGTMEAD
+712 LGDMEAD
-719 EVTQL
+719 EVAQL
-724 YVKRLDSKVERPL
+724 YVKRLDSKVERAE
-737 KELEAFDRVTLKG
+737 KELEAFERVALKA
-750 GETKKVTLEF
+750 GETKNVTLEF
-760 PISELAHWDNG
+760 PLSELAHWDNE

-780 KLEIL
+780 KIEIL
-785 VGSASDDIRQSI
+785 VGSASNDIRQSI
-797 TTEI
+797 QTEI

>member
-1 MGKSDYIYIVKDVST
+1 MKKYLYST
-16 SLDMTG
+16 AL
-22 WKLDM
+22 L
-27 TGWKLDMTKTI
+27 
-38 QLTIFM
+38 
-44 KQIRI
+44 
-49 SAILACIAGMIAF
+49 ILA
-62 AGCKSM
+62 AGCASL
-68 SPQDRLTVNDR
+68 SPQDRLTVNDK

-124 IREENGDGFRSLG
+124 IREENGEGFRSLG

-201 EDPVLAARL
+201 EDPVLSARL
-210 SVEYTLGS
+210 AVEYTKGS

-227 KHYALNNQETNRG
+227 KHYALNNQETDRG
-240 SVNVIADERTMREIY
+240 SVDVIADERTMREIY
-255 LKPFEAAVK
+255 LKPFEAAIK
-264 EGGAMCIMPAY
+264 EGGAMCVMPAY
-275 NKVNGYYCSENAHL
+275 NKVNGFYCSENAHL

-372 NTVMT
+372 NTIMT

-404 PVAKDVKKIAVIG
+404 PIAKDVKKIAVIG
-417 QNAVLTTAAGGIGA
+417 QNAVLTTADGGIGA
-431 GVKTLYEISPL
+431 GVKTLYEITPL
-442 EGISKRAAEAGI
+442 EGIQARAEKAGV
-454 EVTYAPGYKNYQM
+454 EVVYAPGYKNYQM
-467 RMAWGRPGAGG
+467 RMGWGRPSAG
-478 PVDPLIAN
+478 PVNPLVAN
-486 SPDEPA
+486 SIDEPA

-535 QNDVIKALYEANPN
+535 QNEVIKALYEANPN

-559 TDLRALEPYS
+559 TDLRYLEPYS

-604 PLKLEDSPAYAMGN
+604 PLKLEDSPAYATGS
-618 FPGNNTGE
+618 FPGEGSGE

-644 IMEYI
+644 IREYI
-649 ANLPEPVSEYTE
+649 ASLPDPVSEYRE
-661 GIFVGYR
+661 GILVGYR
-668 WFETK
+668 WYDTK
-673 EVPVMYAFGH
+673 DVPVMYAFGH
-683 GLSYVDFEYGPLTC
+683 GLSYVEFEYGALTC
-697 RQKKDKFVVTFDVKN
+697 KQKKDKIQVSFDLKN
-712 LGTMEAD
+712 LGDMEAD
-719 EVTQL
+719 EVAQL
-724 YVKRLDSKVERPL
+724 YVKRLDSKVERAE
-737 KELEAFDRVTLKG
+737 KELEAFERVALKA
-750 GETKKVTLEF
+750 GETKNVTLEF
-760 PISELAHWDNG
+760 PVSELAHWDNE

-780 KLEIL
+780 KIEIL
-785 VGSASDDIRQSI
+785 VGSASNDIRQSI
-797 TTEI
+797 YTEI

>member
-1 MGKSDYIYIVKDVST
+1 
-16 SLDMTG
+16 
-22 WKLDM
+22 
-27 TGWKLDMTKTI
+27 
-38 QLTIFM
+38 M
-44 KQIRI
+44 KQYLY
-49 SAILACIAGMIAF
+49 SAALLILA
-62 AGCKSM
+62 AGCASL
-68 SPQDRLTVNDR
+68 SPQDRLTVNDK

-201 EDPVLAARL
+201 EDPVLSARL
-210 SVEYTLGS
+210 SVEYTKGS

-227 KHYALNNQETNRG
+227 KHYALNNQETDRG
-240 SVNVIADERTMREIY
+240 SVDVIADERTMREIY
-255 LKPFEAAVK
+255 LKPFDAAVK
-264 EGGAMCIMPAY
+264 EGGAMCVMPAY
-275 NKVNGYYCSENAHL
+275 NKVNGFYCSENAHL

-360 RFAIEPVPEDVA
+360 RFAIDPVPEDVA
-372 NTVMT
+372 NTIMT

-389 AQKSIVLLKNEAGNL
+389 AQKSIVLLKNEVGNL
-404 PVAKDVKKIAVIG
+404 PIAKDVKKIAVIG

-442 EGISKRAAEAGI
+442 EGIQARAEKAGV
-454 EVTYAPGYKNYQM
+454 EVVYAPGYKNYQM
-467 RMAWGRPGAGG
+467 RMGWGRPSAG
-478 PVDPLIAN
+478 PVNPLVAN
-486 SPDEPA
+486 SIDEPA

-535 QNDVIKALYEANPN
+535 QNEVIKALYEANPN

-559 TDLRALEPYS
+559 TDLRFLEPYS
-569 PAIVQGWWN
+569 PSIVQGWWN

-604 PLKLEDSPAYAMGN
+604 PKKLEDSPAYALGN
-618 FPGNNTGE
+618 FGQNASE

-644 IMEYI
+644 IQEYI
-649 ANLPEPVSEYTE
+649 ANLPAPESHYTE

-697 RQKKDKFVVTFDVKN
+697 KHKKDKFYVTFELKN
-712 LGTMEAD
+712 LGDMEAD
-719 EVTQL
+719 EVAQL
-724 YVKRLDSKVERPL
+724 YVKRIDSAVERPL
-737 KELEAFDRVTLKG
+737 KELEAFDRITLKG

-760 PISELAHWDNG
+760 PVSELAHWDNE
-771 TNGWVLEPG
+771 TNEWVLEHG

-785 VGSASDDIRQSI
+785 VGSASNDIRQTI
-797 TTEI
+797 ATEI

>member
-1 MGKSDYIYIVKDVST
+1 
-16 SLDMTG
+16 
-22 WKLDM
+22 
-27 TGWKLDMTKTI
+27 
-38 QLTIFM
+38 M
-44 KQIRI
+44 KQYLY
-49 SAILACIAGMIAF
+49 SAALLILA
-62 AGCKSM
+62 AGCASL
-68 SPQDRLTVNDR
+68 SPQDRLTVNDK

-201 EDPVLAARL
+201 EDPVLSARL
-210 SVEYTLGS
+210 SVEYTKGS

-227 KHYALNNQETNRG
+227 KHYALNNQETDRG

-264 EGGAMCIMPAY
+264 EGGAMCVMPAY
-275 NKVNGYYCSENAHL
+275 NKVNGFYCSENAHL

-372 NTVMT
+372 NTIMT

-404 PVAKDVKKIAVIG
+404 PIAKDVKKIAVIG

-442 EGISKRAAEAGI
+442 EGIQARAEKAGV
-454 EVTYAPGYKNYQM
+454 EVVYAPGYKNYQM
-467 RMAWGRPGAGG
+467 RMGWGRPSAG
-478 PVDPLIAN
+478 PVNPLVAN
-486 SPDEPA
+486 SIDEPA

-535 QNDVIKALYEANPN
+535 QNEVIKALYEANPN

-559 TDLRALEPYS
+559 TDLRFLEPYS
-569 PAIVQGWWN
+569 PSIVQGWWN

-604 PLKLEDSPAYAMGN
+604 PKKLEDSPAYALGN
-618 FPGNNTGE
+618 FGQNASE

-644 IMEYI
+644 IQEYI
-649 ANLPEPVSEYTE
+649 ANLPAPESHYTE

-697 RQKKDKFVVTFDVKN
+697 KHKKDKFYVTFELKN
-712 LGTMEAD
+712 LGDMEAD
-719 EVTQL
+719 EVAQL
-724 YVKRLDSKVERPL
+724 YVKRIDSAVERPL
-737 KELEAFDRVTLKG
+737 KELEAFDRITLKG

-760 PISELAHWDNG
+760 PVSELAHWDNE
-771 TNGWVLEPG
+771 TNEWVLEHG

-785 VGSASDDIRQSI
+785 VGSASNDIRQTI
-797 TTEI
+797 ATEI

>member
-1 MGKSDYIYIVKDVST
+1 MKHST
-16 SLDMTG
+16 T
-22 WKLDM
+22 
-27 TGWKLDMTKTI
+27 
-38 QLTIFM
+38 LTIL
-44 KQIRI
+44 
-49 SAILACIAGMIAF
+49 SAVATLLIA
-62 AGCKSM
+62 AGCNCGM
-68 SPQDRLTVNDR
+68 TPQDKLTVNDK
-79 KINKIIAQMT
+79 KINEIIAQLT

-124 IREENGDGFRSLG
+124 IREENGDGFRPLG
-137 WTLDSATYFPTGSAL
+137 WKLDSATYFPTGSAL

-210 SVEYTLGS
+210 SVEYTKGS
-218 QDAGTAVCL
+218 QEAGTAVCL

-264 EGGAMCIMPAY
+264 EGGAMCVMPAY

-289 NNEILRD
+289 NNEILRE

-343 ALDEAVVDAKV
+343 ALDESVVDAKV

-404 PVAKDVKKIAVIG
+404 PIAKDVKKIAVIG

-442 EGISKRAAEAGI
+442 EGIQARAEEADV
-454 EVTYAPGYKNYQM
+454 EVVYAPGYRSYKM
-467 RMAWGRPGAGG
+467 SWGTPGPLG
-478 PVDPLIAN
+478 PLDAA
-486 SPDEPA
+486 SPDDPA
-492 DPALLAEAVALAK
+492 DPQLLAEAVELAK

-512 FGGTNKSIETEGSDR
+512 FGGTSKSIETEGRDR
-527 KNIDLPCG
+527 KNIDLPHG
-535 QNDVIKALYEANPN
+535 QNDIIKAIYEVNPN
-549 VATVLISGGP
+549 VVTVLISGGP
-559 TDLRALEPYS
+559 TDLRFLEPYS

-578 GLEGGTALAEVLFG
+578 GMEGGTALAEVLFG

-604 PLKLEDSPAYAMGN
+604 PLKLEDSPAYATGS
-618 FPGNNTGE
+618 FPGNSSGE

-644 IMEYI
+644 IQEYI
-649 ANLPEPVSEYTE
+649 ANLPDPVSEYKE
-661 GIFVGYR
+661 GILVGYR

-683 GLSYVDFEYGPLTC
+683 GLSYVDFEYGALTC
-697 RQKKDKFVVTFDVKN
+697 KQKKDRIYVSFDLKN
-712 LGTMEAD
+712 LGDMEAD
-719 EVTQL
+719 EVAQL
-724 YVKRLDSKVERPL
+724 YVRRIDSKVERPL
-737 KELEAFDRVTLKG
+737 KELEAFERITLKA
-750 GETKKVTLEF
+750 GETKNVTLEF
-760 PISELAHWDNG
+760 PVSELAHWN
-771 TNGWVLEPG
+771 TESNGWELEPG
-780 KLEIL
+780 KIEIL

-797 TTEI
+797 LTEI

>member
-1 MGKSDYIYIVKDVST
+1 MALIV
-16 SLDMTG
+16 
-22 WKLDM
+22 
-27 TGWKLDMTKTI
+27 
-38 QLTIFM
+38 
-44 KQIRI
+44 
-49 SAILACIAGMIAF
+49 
-62 AGCKSM
+62 AGCGCGM
-68 SPQDRLTVNDR
+68 SPQEKLTVNDK
-79 KINKIIAQMT
+79 KINEIIAQMT

-159 MAYKNGW
+159 MARKNGW

-210 SVEYTLGS
+210 SVEYTIGS
-218 QDAGTAVCL
+218 QEAGTAVCL
-227 KHYALNNQETNRG
+227 KHYALNNQETDRG
-240 SVNVIADERTMREIY
+240 SVNVIADERTMREIF
-255 LKPFEAAVK
+255 LKPFEAAIK
-264 EGGAMCIMPAY
+264 EGGAMCVMPAY

-343 ALDEAVVDAKV
+343 ALPESVVDDKV

-372 NTVMT
+372 NTIMT

-382 QKIAYEI
+382 QQVAYEI
-389 AQKSIVLLKNEAGNL
+389 AQKSIVLLKNETGNL
-404 PVAKDVKKIAVIG
+404 PIAPEVKKIAVIG
-417 QNAVLTTAAGGIGA
+417 QNAVLTTASGGIGA

-442 EGISKRAAEAGI
+442 EGIQKRAAEAGV
-454 EVTYAPGYKNYQM
+454 EVVYAPGYKNYKM
-467 RMAWGRPGAGG
+467 RMGWGRPAAG
-478 PVDPLIAN
+478 PVDPLAAT
-486 SPDEPA
+486 STDEPA
-492 DPALLAEAVALAK
+492 DPALLAEAVALAQ

-535 QNDVIKALYEANPN
+535 QNEVIKALYEANPN
-549 VATVLISGGP
+549 VVTVLISGGP
-559 TDLRALEPYS
+559 TDLRFLEPYS

-604 PLKLEDSPAYAMGN
+604 PKKLEDSPAYALGN
-618 FPGNNTGE
+618 FGQNASE

-644 IMEYI
+644 IQEYI
-649 ANLPEPVSEYTE
+649 ATLPAPESHYTE

-673 EVPVMYAFGH
+673 EIPVMYAFGH

-697 RQKKDKFVVTFDVKN
+697 KQKKDKFYVTFELKN
-712 LGTMEAD
+712 LGNMEAD
-719 EVTQL
+719 EVAQL
-724 YVKRLDSKVERPL
+724 YVKRIDSAVERPL
-737 KELEAFDRVTLKG
+737 KELEAFDRVTLQA
-750 GETKKVTLEF
+750 GETKTVTLEF
-760 PISELAHWDNG
+760 PVSELAHWDNE
-771 TNGWVLEPG
+771 TNEWVLEHG

-785 VGSASDDIRQSI
+785 VGSASDDIRQTI
-797 TTEI
+797 ETEI

>member
-1 MGKSDYIYIVKDVST
+1 MKKYLYST
-16 SLDMTG
+16 AL
-22 WKLDM
+22 L
-27 TGWKLDMTKTI
+27 
-38 QLTIFM
+38 
-44 KQIRI
+44 
-49 SAILACIAGMIAF
+49 ILA
-62 AGCKSM
+62 AGCASL
-68 SPQDRLTVNDR
+68 SPQDRLTVNDK

-201 EDPVLAARL
+201 EDPVLSARL
-210 SVEYTLGS
+210 SVEYTKGS

-227 KHYALNNQETNRG
+227 KHYALNNQETDRG
-240 SVNVIADERTMREIY
+240 SVDVIADERTMREIY

-264 EGGAMCIMPAY
+264 EGGAMCVMPAY
-275 NKVNGYYCSENAHL
+275 NKVNGFYCSENAHL

-360 RFAIEPVPEDVA
+360 RFAIDPVPEDVA
-372 NTVMT
+372 NTIMT

-404 PVAKDVKKIAVIG
+404 PIAKDVKKIAVIG

-431 GVKTLYEISPL
+431 GVKTLYEITPL
-442 EGISKRAAEAGI
+442 EGIQARAEKAGV
-454 EVTYAPGYKNYQM
+454 EVVYAPGYKNYQM
-467 RMAWGRPGAGG
+467 RMGWGRPSAG
-478 PVDPLIAN
+478 PVNPLVAN
-486 SPDEPA
+486 SIDEPA

-535 QNDVIKALYEANPN
+535 QNEVIKALYEANPN

-559 TDLRALEPYS
+559 TDLRYLEPYS

-604 PLKLEDSPAYAMGN
+604 PLKLEDSPAYATGS
-618 FPGNNTGE
+618 FPGEGSGE

-644 IMEYI
+644 IREYI
-649 ANLPEPVSEYTE
+649 ASLPDPVSEYRE
-661 GIFVGYR
+661 GILVGYR
-668 WFETK
+668 WYDTK
-673 EVPVMYAFGH
+673 DVPVMYAFGH
-683 GLSYVDFEYGPLTC
+683 GLSYVEFEYGALTC
-697 RQKKDKFVVTFDVKN
+697 KQKKDKIQVSFDLKN
-712 LGTMEAD
+712 LGDMEAD
-719 EVTQL
+719 EVAQL
-724 YVKRLDSKVERPL
+724 YVKRLDSKVERAE
-737 KELEAFDRVTLKG
+737 KELEAFERVALKA
-750 GETKKVTLEF
+750 GETKNVTLEF
-760 PISELAHWDNG
+760 PLSELAHWDNE

-780 KLEIL
+780 KIEIL
-785 VGSASDDIRQSI
+785 VGSASNDIRQSI
-797 TTEI
+797 QTEI

>member
-1 MGKSDYIYIVKDVST
+1 
-16 SLDMTG
+16 
-22 WKLDM
+22 
-27 TGWKLDMTKTI
+27 
-38 QLTIFM
+38 M
-44 KQIRI
+44 KKYLY
-49 SAILACIAGMIAF
+49 SAALLILA
-62 AGCKSM
+62 AGCASL
-68 SPQDRLTVNDR
+68 SPQDRLTVNDK

-201 EDPVLAARL
+201 EDPVLSARL
-210 SVEYTLGS
+210 SVEYTKGS

-227 KHYALNNQETNRG
+227 KHYALNNQETDRG
-240 SVNVIADERTMREIY
+240 SVDVIADERTMREIY
-255 LKPFEAAVK
+255 LKPFEAAIK
-264 EGGAMCIMPAY
+264 EGGAMCVMPAY
-275 NKVNGYYCSENAHL
+275 NKVNGFYCSENAHL

-343 ALDEAVVDAKV
+343 ALDEAVVDEKV

-360 RFAIEPVPEDVA
+360 RFAIDPVPEDVA
-372 NTVMT
+372 NTIMT

-404 PVAKDVKKIAVIG
+404 PIAKDVKKIAVIG

-442 EGISKRAAEAGI
+442 EGIQARAEKAGV
-454 EVTYAPGYKNYQM
+454 EVVYAPGYKNYQM
-467 RMAWGRPGAGG
+467 RMGWGRPSAG
-478 PVDPLIAN
+478 PVNPLVAN
-486 SPDEPA
+486 SIDEPA
-492 DPALLAEAVALAK
+492 DPALLADAVALAK

-535 QNDVIKALYEANPN
+535 QNEVIKALYEANPN

-559 TDLRALEPYS
+559 TDLRYLEPYS

-604 PLKLEDSPAYAMGN
+604 PLKLEDSPAYATGS
-618 FPGNNTGE
+618 FPGEGSGE

-644 IMEYI
+644 IQEYI
-649 ANLPEPVSEYTE
+649 ASLPDPVSEYRE
-661 GIFVGYR
+661 GILVGYR
-668 WFETK
+668 WYDTK
-673 EVPVMYAFGH
+673 DVPVMYAFGH
-683 GLSYVDFEYGPLTC
+683 GLSYVEFEYGALTC
-697 RQKKDKFVVTFDVKN
+697 KQKKDKIQVSFDLKN
-712 LGTMEAD
+712 LGDMEAD
-719 EVTQL
+719 EVAQL
-724 YVKRLDSKVERPL
+724 YVKRLDSKVERAE
-737 KELEAFDRVTLKG
+737 KELEAFERVALKA
-750 GETKKVTLEF
+750 GETKNVTLEF
-760 PISELAHWDNG
+760 PLSELAHWDNE

-780 KLEIL
+780 KIEIL
-785 VGSASDDIRQSI
+785 VGSASNDIRQSI
-797 TTEI
+797 HT